1 MSRQAP
7 LHGSAGIANCH
18 RQSWHPWRCQLPGL
32 VWWLTAGAAWGISGG
47 TTAAQA
53 QSILPIPV
61 TAPAATADS
70 DSDPGEVAAPT
81 DDNPE
86 ATAAET
92 TGTIEISPQVT
103 DAAVRDRLR
112 KLLPQY
118 PGVRTIEVDVDEGVV
133 TLRGHVENDLIRD
146 RLRDFVR
153 RVQGVNLVLNKT
165 KTDQQV
171 LSATELATRRLQA
184 LGRMIAQKWLVVL
197 GGLGIIVCSLL
208 LTRIFWRIS
217 DRVVTFLTDN
227 MLLRSVLA
235 SVIGG
240 AIVLTGVLTGL
251 WVMGV
256 ADTVLP
262 GLGLAGV
269 VALAVSFAFRDIAE
283 NFVASIMLGTRRPF
297 RVGDFVEV
305 DGKAGVVKALNT
317 RSTQLVTLD
326 GHLIRIPNATVFK
339 ATIINRTASKAVRG
353 LFDVLLPYD
362 SSISQ
367 AQTALAEAVAGHE
380 AVLEDPPPR
389 ALVEALEPGGVR
401 LRVAYWYPPRDVDGA
416 RLQSDARFLAKVAL
430 QKLGIQPAQ
439 SSLQLSWTPP
449 PTGQPLPGGPV
460 PPGTSPV
467 ASSTTEAA
475 AVARQNL
482 AEDSRVAEETA
493 SELLEGGTDEL
504 QHALDVVAETSGD
517 EGRNLLQGR
526 AGP

>member
-1 MSRQAP
+1 MNRPASPAFPRRPADRQP
-7 LHGSAGIANCH
+7 LMRWELKIRLATAA
-18 RQSWHPWRCQLPGL
+18 
-32 VWWLTAGAAWGISGG
+32 WWLLVLWAGCVGLG
-47 TTAAQA
+47 TSFAQA
-53 QSILPIPV
+53 QGILPLPTR
-61 TAPAATADS
+61 TANAPTDNGS
-70 DSDPGEVAAPT
+70 GSGEVAAPT
-81 DDNPE
+81 DDNPD
-86 ATAAET
+86 ATVAET
-92 TGTIEISPQVT
+92 TGTIEISPRVT
-103 DAAVRDRLR
+103 DEEVQARLR

-118 PGVRTIEVDVDEGVV
+118 PGVRSIEVDVEEGVV
-133 TLRGHVENDLIRD
+133 TLRGHVENDVIRD

-197 GGLGIIVCSLL
+197 GGLGIIVFSILL
-208 LTRIFWRIS
+208 SRIFWRIS

-227 MLLRSVLA
+227 MLLRSVLG

-256 ADTVLP
+256 AETVLP

-305 DGKAGVVKALNT
+305 DGKAGVVKALST

-339 ATIINRTASKAVRG
+339 STIINRTASKAVRG

-380 AVLEDPPPR
+380 AVLEDPAPR
-389 ALVEALEPGGVR
+389 ALVEALEPGGIR
-401 LRVAYWYPPRDVDGA
+401 LRISYWYPPRDVDGA

-439 SSLQLSWTPP
+439 SALQLSWTAPP
-449 PTGQPLPGGPV
+449 AGMSLPGGPL
-460 PPGTSPV
+460 PTGNSPFHG
-467 ASSTTEAA
+467 TEAA

-482 AEDSRVAEETA
+482 AEDSRVAEGSA
-493 SELLEGGTDEL
+493 SELPDGGTDEL
-504 QHALDVVAETSGD
+504 QHALDVAAETPGE
-517 EGRNLLQGR
+517 EGRNLLQGP
-526 AGP
+526 ASS

>member
-1 MSRQAP
+1 MNRQLARPAVAVTAKCHHPSRRP
-7 LHGSAGIANCH
+7 L
-18 RQSWHPWRCQLPGL
+18 RCPLAGL
-32 VWWLTAGAAWGISGG
+32 VWWLATAVAWGLSGG
-47 TTAAQA
+47 TIPVQGQT
-53 QSILPIPV
+53 ILPIPT
-61 TAPAATADS
+61 TAPAAPADNGE
-70 DSDPGEVAAPT
+70 DPGEVPAPT

-92 TGTIEISPQVT
+92 PGTIEISPQVT
-103 DAAVRDRLR
+103 DDAVRDRLC

-118 PGVRTIEVDVDEGVV
+118 PGVRSIEVEVEEGVV
-133 TLRGHVENDLIRD
+133 TLRGHVENDNIRD

-171 LSATELATRRLQA
+171 LSATELANRRIQA

-197 GGLGIIVCSLL
+197 GGLGILVFSLL

-240 AIVLTGVLTGL
+240 SIVLTGILTGL

-339 ATIINRTASKAVRG
+339 STIINRTASKAVRG

-380 AVLEDPPPR
+380 AVLDDPPPR
-389 ALVEALEPGGVR
+389 AMVEALEPGGVR
-401 LRVAYWYPPRDVDGA
+401 LRVSYWYPPRDVDGT

-439 SSLQLSWTPP
+439 SSLQLSWTMPP
-449 PTGQPLPGGPV
+449 PGLPFPGGPV
-460 PPGTSPV
+460 STGTSP
-467 ASSTTEAA
+467 AATISTEAA

-482 AEDSRVAEETA
+482 AEDSRVAAGAA
-493 SELLEGGTDEL
+493 SELPEGGTDEL
-504 QHALDVVAETSGD
+504 QHALDVVAGTSGD
-517 EGRNLLQGR
+517 EGRNLLQGP
-526 AGP
+526 AAP

>member
-1 MSRQAP
+1 MSRPSP
-7 LHGSAGIANCH
+7 LHGTAGNANCNW
-18 RQSWHPWRCQLPGL
+18 QSRLAVRCRLPGL
-32 VWWLTAGAAWGISGG
+32 VGCLVAGLAWGGFVGANS
-47 TTAAQA
+47 AQA
-53 QSILPIPV
+53 QSILPIPT
-61 TAPAATADS
+61 TAPAAPADNGA
-70 DSDPGEVAAPT
+70 DLGEVAAPT
-81 DDNPE
+81 EDNPE

-103 DAAVRDRLR
+103 DDEVRDRLR

-118 PGVRTIEVDVDEGVV
+118 PGVRTIEVEVDEGVV
-133 TLRGHVENDLIRD
+133 TLRGHVENDNIRD

-197 GGLGIIVCSLL
+197 GGLGIIVFSLL

-240 AIVLTGVLTGL
+240 SIVLTGILTGL

-283 NFVASIMLGTRRPF
+283 NFVVSIMLGTRRPF

-339 ATIINRTASKAVRG
+339 STIINRTASKAVRG

-380 AVLEDPPPR
+380 AVLDDPPPR

-401 LRVAYWYPPRDVDGA
+401 LRVAFWYPPRDVDGA

-439 SSLQLSWTPP
+439 SSLQLSWTLPP
-449 PTGQPLPGGPV
+449 PGQSVPGSPV
-460 PPGTSPV
+460 SPGTSPV
-467 ASSTTEAA
+467 AGSPTEAA

-482 AEDSRVAEETA
+482 AEDSRAAAETA
-493 SELLEGGTDEL
+493 NEPLEGGTDEL
-504 QHALDVVAETSGD
+504 QHALDVAAETSGD
-517 EGRNLLQGR
+517 EGRNLLQGP